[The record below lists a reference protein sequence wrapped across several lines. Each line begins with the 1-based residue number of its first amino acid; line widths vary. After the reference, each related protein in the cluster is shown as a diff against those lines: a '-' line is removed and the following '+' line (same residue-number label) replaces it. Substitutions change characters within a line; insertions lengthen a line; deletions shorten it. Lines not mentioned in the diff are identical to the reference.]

1 MISAATRP
9 AAAVA
14 GTRSWGA
21 KKASRGLSTG
31 WGEIRQDTP
40 AAGEERALPA
50 RGHGGSPF
58 DDRASTAS
66 QAVRGGTRQCPAAPS
81 RGVVGHRPGRG

>member
-40 AAGEERALPA
+40 TAGEERALPA

-66 QAVRGGTRQCPAAPS
+66 QAVRGEQGSARRHRRAVSWAQA
-81 RGVVGHRPGRG
+81 RG